1 MTCSGSTCRWI
12 LVTALVAAELGCSP
26 REPKSEAERATI
38 AETRFTHRTELFVE
52 FPALVAGEDS
62 PFAAHVTR
70 LDTFKPLAA
79 GRVSVVL
86 SGGGAAEERFEAT
99 SPTVPGIF
107 RPVAKPAH
115 AGPRE
120 LTVEIAGDGFNDR
133 HELGTVQV
141 HPDAAAASGGQPE
154 HEEPGGITF
163 LKEQQWRVPFAT
175 APVAERQMR
184 ASLRTHGV
192 LRARSDGQAK
202 VAAPLTGR
210 VVTPADQAPRVGMA
224 VTPETV
230 LAVIAPRLSE
240 GTDPSELARA
250 VDRARRDLDL
260 ARKERAR
267 LESLYGSNAVPERRV
282 LEARHAESDAS
293 SDLATAEHRL
303 RQYQGIHRSTDEQ
316 PAGRVAVRSP
326 IAGTLVEALVA
337 PGEFVEEGRTLF
349 DVVDLGRLW
358 LEARIAEADLAR
370 ARDVRGAWFEIEGSD
385 VPIEVA
391 ESGIVAKPGVVDPAS
406 RTAPLVFEVP
416 NAQSTLAVGMFADV
430 NVLTGPAR
438 TVLAI
443 PRSAIV
449 DEAGESVAYV
459 ERGGETFERRSLSL
473 GVRDGDFVEVTGG
486 LAPGDRVVTKGAYY
500 VRLAAAS
507 GAVPA
512 HGHAH

>member
-1 MTCSGSTCRWI
+1 MTTSRSTCHAVF
-12 LVTALVAAELGCSP
+12 LTVLVAAVVRCTSHVTTVE
-26 REPKSEAERATI
+26 SERPTVV
-38 AETRFTHRTELFVE
+38 ETRFTDRTELFVE
-52 FPALVAGEDS
+52 FPTLVAGLES
-62 PFAAHVTR
+62 PFAAHVTL
-70 LDTFKPLAA
+70 LDSFKPLAA

-86 SGGGAAEERFEAT
+86 SGDGAADERFEVV

-115 AGPRE
+115 AGPRD
-120 LTVEIAGDGFNDR
+120 LRIEIEGDGFSDR
-133 HELGTVQV
+133 HDLGTVQV
-141 HPDAAAASGGQPE
+141 HSDVAAASSGTSEPD
-154 HEEPGGITF
+154 EPGGITF

-175 APVAERQMR
+175 APVSERTLR

-192 LRARSDGQAK
+192 LRARSDGEAK

-210 VVTPADQAPRVGMA
+210 VITPADQAPRVGMS
-224 VTPETV
+224 VTPGTV
-230 LAVIAPRLSE
+230 LSVIAPRLSDD
-240 GTDPSELARA
+240 TDPSELARA
-250 VDRARRDLDL
+250 VERARRDLDL
-260 ARKERAR
+260 AKKERSR

-282 LEARHAESDAS
+282 LEARHSESDAS

-303 RQYQGIHRSTDEQ
+303 RQYEGIHRSTDEQ

-349 DVVDLGRLW
+349 EVVDLGRLW
-358 LEARIAEADLAR
+358 LEARIPEADLTR
-370 ARDVRGAWFEIEGSD
+370 VRDVRGAWFEIEGLGA
-385 VPIEVA
+385 PIEVA

-416 NAQSTLAVGMFADV
+416 NADRNLAVGMFADV
-430 NVLTGPAR
+430 NVLTGDAR
-438 TVLAI
+438 AVLAI
-443 PRSAIV
+443 PTSAIV

-459 ERGGETFERRSLSL
+459 ERGGETFERRSLTL
-473 GVRDGDFVEVTGG
+473 GVRDGDHVEVTGG
-486 LAPGDRVVTKGAYY
+486 LAPGDRVVTKGAYA